1 MQRSPELEAMLAGDE
16 VDVRDKRARR
26 KQRLGLAAL
35 LLGGAVLAYVAVF
48 APEQHRPESVGG
60 DEEFTTTTFRPPSL
74 LREGE
79 KQPEKEPEPII
90 KLPDPPIEE
99 KREEPSDTTKF
110 DVPAPP
116 GTAETSDETATEPEK
131 IEEFPKRFLSKQV
144 VIDSNKGENGRD
156 TLGASITE
164 GGPTV
169 AGEDRNSKFLAS
181 ASAIGDRSAKARQFD
196 RIDAM
201 IPEGTLI
208 PGILETAINSDLPG
222 QIRAITSQDVYSFDG
237 RRILIPTG
245 TRLIGEYQSEVTR
258 GQKRIFVIW
267 TRLLRDDGVTV
278 RLNSIG
284 TDSLG
289 RSGLTGLVDNKWRER
304 FGSAILLSIVGAG
317 SSYLTGY
324 GSNQY
329 SSGSGNNGSSD
340 SDRAAELARETI
352 AQTFSD
358 MANQA
363 LAENLKIPPTISV
376 HQGERIFVYVRQ
388 DLDFSAMYADPV
400 EEALKEIKHERGIR
414 QNQSRR

>member
-16 VDVRDKRARR
+16 VDVRDRRARR
-26 KQRLGLAAL
+26 KQ
-35 LLGGAVLAYVAVF
+35 LLGGAALLFGGAALAYVVVF
-48 APEQHRPESVGG
+48 APEQRRAESVRG
-60 DEEFTTTTFRPPSL
+60 DEEFTTTTFRPPSF

-79 KQPEKEPEPII
+79 KQPEKDPEPII
-90 KLPDPPIEE
+90 KLPDPPVEEE
-99 KREEPSDTTKF
+99 KVEPSDTTKF
-110 DVPAPP
+110 EVPAPP
-116 GTAETSDETATEPEK
+116 GVVETNEEPVVQPEK
-131 IEEFPKRFLSKQV
+131 VEEFPKRFLSKQV
-144 VIDSNKGENGRD
+144 VIDSTKPDGRD
-156 TLGASITE
+156 TLSAGSTE

-181 ASAIGDRSAKARQFD
+181 ASAIGDRSAKARQIE

-324 GSNQY
+324 GSGSY
-329 SSGSGNNGSSD
+329 SGSGNGETD

-388 DLDFSAMYADPV
+388 DLDFSAMYPDPV

-414 QNQSRR
+414 QNQSR

>member
-1 MQRSPELEAMLAGDE
+1 MKRSPELEAMLEADQSE
-16 VDVRDKRARR
+16 VRDKRVKR
-26 KQRLGLAAL
+26 KQLIGGAAFL
-35 LLGGAVLAYVAVF
+35 FVGAVLAYILVL
-48 APEQHRPESVGG
+48 APKRPPQDVLQG
-60 DEEFTTTTFRPPSL
+60 DEEFTTTTFRPPSF
-74 LREGE
+74 LR
-79 KQPEKEPEPII
+79 QDPEPEMTPDDQVI
-90 KLPDPPIEE
+90 KLPEPPEE
-99 KREEPSDTTKF
+99 KKEETSDTTEF
-110 DVPAPP
+110 DVPPP
-116 GTAETSDETATEPEK
+116 PVGVVTTEQQTQQPA
-131 IEEFPKRFLSKQV
+131 EEFPKRYLSKQIIV
-144 VIDSNKGENGRD
+144 DSAKSDRGDNALNGANGEG
-156 TLGASITE
+156 S
-164 GGPTV
+164 PTV
-169 AGEDRNSKFLAS
+169 AGEDRNSKFLAT
-181 ASAIGDRSAKARQFD
+181 ASAIGDRSATARQIA

-237 RRILIPTG
+237 RRVLIPTG
-245 TRLIGEYQSEVTR
+245 TRLIGEYQSDVTR

-324 GSNQY
+324 GSGSY
-329 SSGSGNNGSSD
+329 SSSNGDDESD

-352 AQTFSD
+352 ARTFSD

-363 LAENLKIPPTISV
+363 LGENLRIPPTISV

-388 DLDFSAMYADPV
+388 DLDFSAMYPDPV
-400 EEALKEIKHERGIR
+400 EEALKEIRHERGLGTVNNAR
-414 QNQSRR
+414 Q

>member
-1 MQRSPELEAMLAGDE
+1 MNRSPELEAMLAGDE
-16 VDVRDKRARR
+16 IEVRDRRAKRN
-26 KQRLGLAAL
+26 QLLGAGAL
-35 LLGGAVLAYVAVF
+35 MLGGAVLVYLVVF
-48 APEQHRPESVGG
+48 SPQKQPQDVLHG
-60 DEEFTTTTFRPPSL
+60 DEEFSTTTFRPPSF
-74 LREGE
+74 LRDDR
-79 KQPEKEPEPII
+79 KPEQKPADNIIQLPEPPEENKEPT
-90 KLPDPPIEE
+90 
-99 KREEPSDTTKF
+99 DTTEF
-110 DVPAPP
+110 DVPPP
-116 GTAETSDETATEPEK
+116 PVAVQTAEEK
-131 IEEFPKRFLSKQV
+131 QQPAEAFPKRYLSKQIIV
-144 VIDSNKGENGRD
+144 DSAKADAENGS
-156 TLGASITE
+156 LAGSSSE

-181 ASAIGDRSAKARQFD
+181 ASAIGDRSAKARQIG

-237 RRILIPTG
+237 RRVLIPTG
-245 TRLIGEYQSEVTR
+245 TRLIGEYQSDITR
-258 GQKRIFVIW
+258 GQKRIFVLW
-267 TRLLRDDGVTV
+267 TRLLRDDGVSV

-289 RSGLTGLVDNKWRER
+289 RSGLTGIVDNKWRER

-317 SSYLTGY
+317 SSYLAGY

-329 SSGSGNNGSSD
+329 STNSGNRESD

-363 LAENLKIPPTISV
+363 LGENLRIPPTISV

-388 DLDFSAMYADPV
+388 DLDFSAMYPDPV
-400 EEALKEIKHERGIR
+400 EEALKEIKHERGLDADR
-414 QNQSRR
+414 ALR

>member
-1 MQRSPELEAMLAGDE
+1 M
-16 VDVRDKRARR
+16 
-26 KQRLGLAAL
+26 
-35 LLGGAVLAYVAVF
+35 
-48 APEQHRPESVGG
+48 
-60 DEEFTTTTFRPPSL
+60 
-74 LREGE
+74 
-79 KQPEKEPEPII
+79 
-90 KLPDPPIEE
+90 
-99 KREEPSDTTKF
+99 
-110 DVPAPP
+110 
-116 GTAETSDETATEPEK
+116 
-131 IEEFPKRFLSKQV
+131 
-144 VIDSNKGENGRD
+144 
-156 TLGASITE
+156 
-164 GGPTV
+164 
-169 AGEDRNSKFLAS
+169 
-181 ASAIGDRSAKARQFD
+181 
-196 RIDAM
+196 
-201 IPEGTLI
+201 I

-278 RLNSIG
+278 RLNCIG

-289 RSGLTGLVDNKWRER
+289 RSGLTGLVDNKLRER

-317 SSYLTGY
+317 SCYLTGY

-376 HQGERIFVYVRQ
+376 QPGRAHLRLRPPGPRLLRNVSGPGRG
-388 DLDFSAMYADPV
+388 SA
-400 EEALKEIKHERGIR
+400 EG
-414 QNQSRR
+414 NQA

>member
-1 MQRSPELEAMLAGDE
+1 MQRSPELEAMLADDKI
-16 VDVRDKRARR
+16 DVRDKRARR
-26 KQRLGLAAL
+26 KQLLGGTAL
-35 LLGGAVLAYVAVF
+35 LLGGAALAYVVVF
-48 APEQHRPESVGG
+48 APEQHRPESVRG
-60 DEEFTTTTFRPPSL
+60 DEEFSTTTFRPPSF

-79 KQPEKEPEPII
+79 KQPEKKPEPII
-90 KLPDPPIEE
+90 KLPDPPVAE
-99 KREEPSDTTKF
+99 KKEEPSDTTEF
-110 DVPAPP
+110 EVPAPP
-116 GTAETSDETATEPEK
+116 GIAETIDETASQPEK

-144 VIDSNKGENGRD
+144 LIDSSKGENGPD
-156 TLGASITE
+156 TLGASSTE
-164 GGPTV
+164 GGPVV

-181 ASAIGDRSAKARQFD
+181 ASAIGDRSAKARQIE
-196 RIDAM
+196 RIDA
-201 IPEGTLI
+201 IISEGTLI

-237 RRILIPTG
+237 RRLLIPAG
-245 TRLIGEYQSEVTR
+245 TRLIGEYQSELTR

-267 TRLLRDDGVTV
+267 TRLQRDDGVTV

-289 RSGLTGLVDNKWRER
+289 RSGLTGIVDNKWRER

-324 GSNQY
+324 GGGSY
-329 SSGSGNNGSSD
+329 SSSGNNDSD

-363 LAENLKIPPTISV
+363 LAETLEIPPTISV

-388 DLDFSAMYADPV
+388 DLDFSAIYPDPV
-400 EEALKEIKHERGIR
+400 VEALKEIKHERGIR
-414 QNQSRR
+414 QNQSR

>member
-1 MQRSPELEAMLAGDE
+1 MQRSPELEAMLAADE
-16 VDVRDKRARR
+16 VDIRDRRARR
-26 KQRLGLAAL
+26 KQLLGGTAL
-35 LLGGAVLAYVAVF
+35 LLGGAALAYVVVF
-48 APEQHRPESVGG
+48 APEQRRPESVRG
-60 DEEFTTTTFRPPSL
+60 DEEFTTTTFRPPSF

-79 KQPEKEPEPII
+79 KEPEREPEPII
-90 KLPDPPIEE
+90 KLPDPPVEE
-99 KREEPSDTTKF
+99 RKEEPSDTTKF

-116 GTAETSDETATEPEK
+116 GIVETKNEPLVEPEK
-131 IEEFPKRFLSKQV
+131 VEEFPKRFLSKQV
-144 VIDSNKGENGRD
+144 VIDSTKADGRD
-156 TLGASITE
+156 SLGAGSTQGE
-164 GGPTV
+164 PTV

-181 ASAIGDRSAKARQFD
+181 ASAIGDRSAKARQIA

-267 TRLLRDDGVTV
+267 TRLLRDDGVSV

-329 SSGSGNNGSSD
+329 SSGSGNDGSSD

-388 DLDFSAMYADPV
+388 DLDFSAMYPDPV

-414 QNQSRR
+414 QNQSR